1 MRQQL
6 DRTQIWSAVKAAIRA
21 YEKDPNMVNA
31 SRVEV
36 AVKGIRDMNEESIWR
51 QWKGVR
57 PSLMPTRKDKGMS
70 TAAALVIPRYQGLTN
85 FETRV
90 ATALMHAR
98 FRGAFSYI
106 YPRKI
111 DEGGTVLEIW
121 GRTPS
126 EEPAFRLQRQGDSV
140 VAVSERKGLV
150 ASSDSIEELVAKISS
165 ELPPP
170 FPF

>member
-1 MRQQL
+1 
-6 DRTQIWSAVKAAIRA
+6 
-21 YEKDPNMVNA
+21 
-31 SRVEV
+31 
-36 AVKGIRDMNEESIWR
+36 
-51 QWKGVR
+51 
-57 PSLMPTRKDKGMS
+57 MS
-70 TAAALVIPRYQGLTN
+70 TAAALVIPEYQGLTD
-85 FETRV
+85 FETQV

-98 FRGAFSYI
+98 FRSAFSDI

-126 EEPAFRLQRQGDSV
+126 DEPTFRLQRQGDSV

-150 ASSDSIEELVAKISS
+150 ASSDSIEGLVAKISS
-165 ELPPP
+165 ELPAP